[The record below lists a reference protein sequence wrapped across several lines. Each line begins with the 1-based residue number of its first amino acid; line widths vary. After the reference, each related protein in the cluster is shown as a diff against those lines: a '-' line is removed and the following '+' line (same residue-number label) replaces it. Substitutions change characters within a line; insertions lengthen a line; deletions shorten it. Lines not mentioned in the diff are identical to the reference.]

1 MQSILILA
9 ATDGKAGIWDTFLS
23 GFPHLIGMLV
33 VMITLTGLWGVCSLT
48 AWLIKTLVPEPV
60 AEAVAPVP
68 PVDVERPQPLA
79 AAPVATAGIAPEIV
93 AVIAAAVHTAVG
105 KGHKIV
111 AIRPQDSNWEKA
123 GRQSV
128 LGSHRIR

>member
-9 ATDGKAGIWDTFLS
+9 ATSGKAGIWDTFLS

-60 AEAVAPVP
+60 AAAVAPVP
-68 PVDVERPQPLA
+68 PVDVERPRPHTAPA
-79 AAPVATAGIAPEIV
+79 ATSGIPPEVV

-111 AIRPQDSNWEKA
+111 AIKPQDSNWEKA

>member
-9 ATDGKAGIWDTFLS
+9 ATGGKPGIWDTFLS

-33 VMITLTGLWGVCSLT
+33 VLTTLAGLWGVCSLT

-60 AEAVAPVP
+60 AETVAPVP
-68 PVDVERPQPLA
+68 PVDVERPRPLA